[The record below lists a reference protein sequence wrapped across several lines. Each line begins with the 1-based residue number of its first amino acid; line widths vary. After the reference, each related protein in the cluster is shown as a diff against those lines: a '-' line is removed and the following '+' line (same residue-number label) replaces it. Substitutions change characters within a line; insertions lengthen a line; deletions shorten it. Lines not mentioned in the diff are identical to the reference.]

1 MPRAGGELLPFRTS
15 CDVGI
20 NDYPGNA
27 LSDNSR
33 YNGLSHSVSPLTCH
47 ATLAAYAVVILIGIS
62 GNLLVLAA
70 VSGRKKMHT
79 AHNFF
84 IAALAC
90 SDLFLCSWS
99 VKATNLQTSF
109 EIVI

>member
-1 MPRAGGELLPFRTS
+1 MKRMCNCSICGAVRVSYVMSFPSSKR
-15 CDVGI
+15 
-20 NDYPGNA
+20 
-27 LSDNSR
+27 
-33 YNGLSHSVSPLTCH
+33 SVSPLTCH
-47 ATLAAYAVVILIGIS
+47 VTLAAYAVVILIGIS

-90 SDLFLCSWS
+90 SDLFLCSW
-99 VKATNLQTSF
+99 
-109 EIVI
+109 